1 MAKVKV
7 LQMHV
12 DLPLPKYQTMLS
24 AGMDVYSAIDVLLK
38 KGEIELVPTGLK
50 IALPE
55 GFELHIR
62 PRSGLALK
70 YGISLPNTPATIDA
84 DFRGELK
91 VIMINHGKED
101 FVIKRGDR
109 IAQIVLNKF
118 EQIEWE
124 IVEELDKTTRGEGS
138 FGSTGV

>member
-1 MAKVKV
+1 
-7 LQMHV
+7 
-12 DLPLPKYQTMLS
+12 
-24 AGMDVYSAIDVLLK
+24 
-38 KGEIELVPTGLK
+38 
-50 IALPE
+50 
-55 GFELHIR
+55 
-62 PRSGLALK
+62 
-70 YGISLPNTPATIDA
+70 
-84 DFRGELK
+84 
-91 VIMINHGKED
+91 MINHGKED